1 MMRKVVIV
9 ESTHWHAPLYYGAL
23 QERSDIEVVGVS
35 DSAQLTGEDVAR
47 KFGCKAYASTEEMLD
62 RERPDFA
69 FVFGRHVDMPA
80 LAAALIERRIP
91 FAIEK
96 PCGVRTADVLAL
108 RQQAEAAGL
117 YVAVPLIFRLSD
129 TLATLRQAGGAL
141 EQGSFRFIAG
151 PPERYLR
158 AGVPWMLDPALAGGG
173 PLINLGVHFIDLFAL
188 LVNEPIVSVSAG
200 STTRINGLP
209 IEDVINVRLLTA
221 NGRMGTIECG
231 YLFPSDAGMQRDFE
245 FACRTERG
253 YCVSREDAI
262 LVRRW
267 EDDGSLSTQRHP
279 ARFETDLYYPEFV
292 RRVLDESAAGATPLA
307 GLAEAQRALAV
318 VEAAYASAAQGGVPV
333 DPRSFA
339 V

>member
-23 QERSDIEVVGVS
+23 HERSEIEVVGVS

-47 KFGCKAYASTEEMLD
+47 KFGCRAYASTQEMLD
-62 RERPDFA
+62 RQQPDFA

-80 LAAALIERRIP
+80 LAVALIDRRIP
-91 FAIEK
+91 FAMEK
-96 PCGVRTADVLAL
+96 PCGICTADVVTL

-151 PPERYLR
+151 PPDRYLR
-158 AGVPWMLDPALAGGG
+158 VGVPWMLNPKLAGGG

-188 LVNEPIVSVSAG
+188 LADEPIVSVSAN
-200 STTRINGLP
+200 SSSRTNSLP
-209 IEDVINVRLLTA
+209 IEDVISVRLLTGS
-221 NGRMGTIECG
+221 GRMGTIECG

-253 YCVSREDAI
+253 YCVSREGAI

-267 EDDGSLSTQRHP
+267 EDDGSLSTERHP

-292 RRVLDESAAGATPLA
+292 RRALDESAAGATPFA

-318 VEAAYASAAQGGVPV
+318 VEAAYASAKQGGAPV

>member
-1 MMRKVVIV
+1 MKKVVIV

-23 QERSDIEVVGVS
+23 EARTDIKVVGVS
-35 DSAQLTGEDVAR
+35 DSAHLTGEEVAR
-47 KFGCKAYASTEEMLD
+47 RFACKAYTSTLEMLD
-62 RERPDFA
+62 REQPDFA
-69 FVFGRHVDMPA
+69 FVFGRHIDMPA
-80 LAAALIERRIP
+80 LAVALIERSIP

-96 PCGVRTADVLAL
+96 PCGMRTADVLKIQ
-108 RQQAEAAGL
+108 QQAQAAEL

-129 TLATLRQAGGAL
+129 TLATLSQAGGAL
-141 EQGSFRFIAG
+141 EQGTFRFIAG

-188 LVNEPIVSVSAG
+188 LADEPIVSVSAG
-200 STTRINGLP
+200 SSSRTNSLA
-209 IEDVINVRLLTA
+209 IEDFISVRLQTA
-221 NGRMGTIECG
+221 SGRMGTIECG
-231 YLFPSDAGMQRDFE
+231 YLFPSDSAMQRDFE

-267 EDDGSLSTQRHP
+267 EDDGSLSTQSYP

-292 RRVLDESAAGATPLA
+292 HRVLDESAVGAAPIA
-307 GLAEAQRALAV
+307 GLAEALSALAV
-318 VEAAYASAAQGGVPV
+318 VEAAYASAAQGGAPV

-339 V
+339 I

>member
-1 MMRKVVIV
+1 MKKIVIV

-23 QERSDIEVVGVS
+23 EERQDIRVVGVS
-35 DSAQLTGEDVAR
+35 DSARLTGDDVAR
-47 KFGCKAYASTEEMLD
+47 RFGCTAYASTLEMLD

-96 PCGVRTADVLAL
+96 PCGVRTSDVQAL
-108 RQQAEAAGL
+108 RQQAQAAGL

-129 TLATLRQAGGAL
+129 TLAIVRQAGGAL

-151 PPERYLR
+151 PPDRYLR

-173 PLINLGVHFIDLFAL
+173 PLINLGVHFIDLFTHLAGQ
-188 LVNEPIVSVSAG
+188 PIVSVSAG
-200 STTRINGLP
+200 STSRMNGLP
-209 IEDVINVRLLTA
+209 IEDVISVRLTTA
-221 NGRMGTIECG
+221 GGRLGTIECG

-253 YCVSREDAI
+253 YCVSREDGI

-267 EDDGSLSTQRHP
+267 EDDGSLSTQRHS

-292 RRVLDESAAGATPLA
+292 RRVLDESVTGATPFA
-307 GLAEAQRALAV
+307 GLAEAQDALAV
-318 VEAAYASAAQGGVPV
+318 VEAAYASAAQGGAPI
-333 DPRSFA
+333 DPRKFA
-339 V
+339 Q